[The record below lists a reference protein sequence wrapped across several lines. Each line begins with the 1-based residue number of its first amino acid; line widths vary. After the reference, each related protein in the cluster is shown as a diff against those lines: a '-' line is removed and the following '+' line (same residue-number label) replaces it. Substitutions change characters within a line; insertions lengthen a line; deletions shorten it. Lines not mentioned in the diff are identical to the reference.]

1 MATNV
6 INENANSQRISS
18 LESEALEINP
28 IPRYYLGVNFLQL
41 IQSEPLS
48 ELATSA
54 LLAYQEVFSEK
65 PWEEEEL
72 MGKPFSIAKPIIIE
86 RLKRQLTNPR
96 SIMVLLLN
104 PHNPNEVI
112 GFANTQMLS
121 LTDGLVDAEVAMV
134 SYFDQ
139 NKLQS
144 IFRHPL
150 INAVEKS
157 NRNDVFI
164 VEEFGIRKKFR
175 GGPKM
180 LIKLTNSLTHAMRI
194 LNPAGQT
201 NEGLMWTSDSSKMN
215 ALAQSTGMK
224 EVLETS
230 GFRKGK
236 RVRLVC
242 YQFSVSQIE
251 NLSQG
256 YPQFIL
262 GLLKLSLSEN
272 AKGNPEPLKRFLA
285 QLTGKEIKK
294 INHES

>member
-6 INENANSQRISS
+6 ISENANSQRINA
-18 LESEALEINP
+18 LELEALEINP
-28 IPRYYLGVNFLQL
+28 VPRYYLGVNFLQI

-48 ELATSA
+48 ELAISA
-54 LLAYQEVFSEK
+54 LTAYQEVFSEK

-72 MGKPFSIAKPIIIE
+72 MGKPLNLAKPIIIE
-86 RLKRQLTNPR
+86 RLKRQLSNPR
-96 SIMVLLLN
+96 SIMVLLIN

-121 LTDGLVDAEVAMV
+121 LTEGLVDTEVAMV
-134 SYFDQ
+134 NYFDQ
-139 NKLQS
+139 NKVQS
-144 IFRHPL
+144 ILRHQLDNTPK
-150 INAVEKS
+150 KS
-157 NRNDVFI
+157 NSNDVFI

-180 LIKLTNSLTHAMRI
+180 LIKLTNCLTQAMRI
-194 LNPAGQT
+194 LNPTGQI
-201 NEGLMWTSDSSKMN
+201 NEGIMWTSDNSKMN

-251 NLSQG
+251 KLSQG
-256 YPQFIL
+256 YPQFIV